1 MPQAAAEK
9 RIARALSLAIQKP
22 TIASGPAAPFLE
34 LHTVLRELFPLLFT
48 QGDWETV
55 EERALLGRVP
65 GSGSAQPLL
74 FLSHLDVFPIRSPG
88 RWTAGPFSGTFS
100 APSNRSTK
108 HVWRRIVMMS
118 LKISYGK
125 QNSRTAH
132 TSRTAA
138 RQPRTISSVFKG
150 GDLRMVA
157 MV

>member
-65 GSGSAQPLL
+65 GSGGAQRYLVT
-74 FLSHLDVFPIRSPG
+74 FLARLES
-88 RWTAGPFSGTFS
+88 RW
-100 APSNRSTK
+100 
-108 HVWRRIVMMS
+108 
-118 LKISYGK
+118 
-125 QNSRTAH
+125 H
-132 TSRTAA
+132 TSCDVEHAQIAIRHADVETRAA
-138 RQPRTISSVFKG
+138 
-150 GDLRMVA
+150 GDLRRVEQDA
-157 MV
+157 SLEIAT

>member
-1 MPQAAAEK
+1 MK
-9 RIARALSLAIQKP
+9 WIFRFVIAIMMNESN
-22 TIASGPAAPFLE
+22 T
-34 LHTVLRELFPLLFT
+34 
-48 QGDWETV
+48 ETWF
-55 EERALLGRVP
+55 ATK
-65 GSGSAQPLL
+65 
-74 FLSHLDVFPIRSPG
+74 
-88 RWTAGPFSGTFS
+88 TAGPFSGTFS